1 MPLSMSIAQDTITL
15 YQNAKLRLGVALIRY
30 SSNYTNVILCLPLSL
45 PLPQVC
51 IMDTRMLTMQ
61 YNPDPIQAIKLGQ
74 ESNPYT

>member
-45 PLPQVC
+45 PLPLPQVC

-61 YNPDPIQAIKLGQ
+61 YNPDPIQAI
-74 ESNPYT
+74 